1 MNIAEDNFSYLIG
14 KIKKKTCRQIRLKN
28 ITVFT
33 ALGAMWGKRQGKNK
47 NKMKTTFHPG
57 ISVLIWGRI
66 QFM

>member
-33 ALGAMWGKRQGKNK
+33 ALGAM
-47 NKMKTTFHPG
+47 
-57 ISVLIWGRI
+57 
-66 QFM
+66 